1 MVTVKIKNKEVE
13 DFKTYL
19 AQLLDFNLE
28 RFLVGGYN
36 LENEILFTLE
46 TENSQEIEL
55 IKNFKQR

>member
-13 DFKTYL
+13 DFKTY
-19 AQLLDFNLE
+19 LLDFNLE